1 MISLMKWTQI
11 IKKKFFSLFVQ
22 NIAPCD
28 VISGCHL
35 SNLSVHRGLSFLSIV
50 VLHESLD
57 GLVANVVVRTVQQQV
72 VGMLNNSF
80 DGRTSN
86 RRIVGSVK
94 NDVAT
99 VVAAVADGSRVDIL
113 RFGLPSV
120 PPKLLSI
127 RQIKTRSG
135 LQKEWKRLVTGKF
148 NTLT

>member
-1 MISLMKWTQI
+1 M
-11 IKKKFFSLFVQ
+11 Q

-86 RRIVGSVK
+86 RRIVGSVE

-99 VVAAVADGSRVDIL
+99 VVAAVVADGSRVDIL

-135 LQKEWKRLVTGKF
+135 LQKE
-148 NTLT
+148 